1 MGTGLDTAPGRLSL
15 PGRAAS
21 RALRTAGRPPARS
34 WVAVAAGF
42 GVIALAGCSQALPPL
57 THPAFSEER
66 WERDDSECS
75 RNATL
80 VSDGGWRLFGRSD
93 TENQVYYRCM
103 VVRGYRPT
111 IPGRRRPAPGPE
123 RPAAGEAVPAAQRVG
138 PDEAPAPTEVPAP
151 PDVTGTP
158 SVPEPAAE
166 VPAEPDPLGESSESF
181 DVDDPS
187 DLNAADDLD
196 APMEPVV
203 SDDVIEPAPAEEDV
217 EPEALE
223 DQ

>member
-1 MGTGLDTAPGRLSL
+1 
-15 PGRAAS
+15 
-21 RALRTAGRPPARS
+21 
-34 WVAVAAGF
+34 VAAGF
-42 GVIALAGCSQALPPL
+42 SVIALAGCSQALPPL

-80 VSDGGWRLFGRSD
+80 VSGGGGRLFGRSD

-111 IPGRRRPAPGPE
+111 IPGLPRSAPG
-123 RPAAGEAVPAAQRVG
+123 RDGRAAGEAAPAAQRAG
-138 PDEAPAPTEVPAP
+138 PDEAPALTEVPVP
-151 PDVTGTP
+151 PDITGTP
-158 SVPEPAAE
+158 SGPEPAAE
-166 VPAEPDPLGESSESF
+166 VLAEPDRLGDSRESF
-181 DVDDPS
+181 DVADPP
-187 DLNAADDLD
+187 DPDTPDDLD